1 MLIPIKGQVKMISYK
16 FDKSIHSDDLFD
28 LYNDVGWAAYTADL
42 TQLQRGV
49 ASSRLV
55 ISAWEE
61 DELIGLVRVIGDGET
76 IAYVQDILVKKAW
89 QKQGLGRE
97 LMRRVFEEVKHI
109 RQVVLMTDAID
120 SNREVAN
127 WYTMVGFKRFED
139 LGLQGFARLNQIN
152 PPHSAPADFSDL
164 R

>member
-1 MLIPIKGQVKMISYK
+1 MISYK

-28 LYNDVGWAAYTADL
+28 LYNDVGWSAYTADL

-120 SNREVAN
+120 ANRDVAN

-139 LGLQGFARLNQIN
+139 LGLQGFARLNPVN
-152 PPHSAPADFSDL
+152 PPHSDPSDFSDL
-164 R
+164 S